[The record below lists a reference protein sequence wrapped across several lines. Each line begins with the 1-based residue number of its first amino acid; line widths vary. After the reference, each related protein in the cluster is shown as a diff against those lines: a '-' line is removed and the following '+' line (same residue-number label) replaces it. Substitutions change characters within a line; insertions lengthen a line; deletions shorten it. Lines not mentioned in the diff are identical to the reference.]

1 MATSINTTLKPN
13 PALSFSGLTGLQA
26 PTSPTLPAP
35 TQNSASSSGIAVQGL
50 NNLNLGMNNTT
61 PAVQTS
67 APASPSQ
74 IANQA
79 ANPFPTT
86 PTLQPPTVG
95 LLNPHASLASSLSAG
110 PVTSITTN
118 PDGTTTTKHANPQDL
133 ASDTIT
139 PPTVNPNQ
147 NSQTQGLTG
156 PSNGTPLPASETQPT
171 QNTSGTPTAS
181 GLLSTVAG
189 FSKPDQGL
197 QNLNDQLNSLEQ
209 DYASKTADIL
219 NAPTTEL
226 NFQQGRLN
234 ALQSEYNTAKANL
247 SANYQANLA
256 QRGQNIGAAE
266 SALGS
271 ATQQTSAP
279 YGTPLFNPATGTV
292 TLGGQPIGA
301 NNQFTPDQQMSSLA
315 SAVANN
321 TMSYSTA
328 YSQLSSA
335 FGPTVAN
342 TFLSKIQAIN
352 PQFNVNASEGT
363 ASGQQTAAATP
374 GNIQSQQTTQIA
386 GYTSALQQGQNLQSQ
401 LKDLITTF
409 GLNPNDINAAN
420 SGLQAIAKNTSS
432 PQYQILSNYVND
444 IANTY
449 AQILTPTGGSQTD
462 TTRSIAASMLD
473 ATAKGTSI
481 IATMSALDSAA
492 KAKIAGVS
500 TTGSSSS
507 TSGSSSGASGGW
519 AILGD

>member
-1 MATSINTTLKPN
+1 MFPTGTNNGSVQGPAPVTPSPSPVGGLVNTGLGNTGVGGSGGTA
-13 PALSFSGLTGLQA
+13 PALYSNPSTIPGFGANNSPTTAPVTSTLGNNKFTTPSNQNSPITGLL
-26 PTSPTLPAP
+26 S
-35 TQNSASSSGIAVQGL
+35 
-50 NNLNLGMNNTT
+50 
-61 PAVQTS
+61 
-67 APASPSQ
+67 
-74 IANQA
+74 
-79 ANPFPTT
+79 
-86 PTLQPPTVG
+86 
-95 LLNPHASLASSLSAG
+95 PHASLASSLSAG

-118 PDGTTTTKHANPQDL
+118 ADGTMVTKHANPQDL

-139 PPTVNPNQ
+139 PPDKNLNGSDSTTGGYNQ
-147 NSQTQGLTG
+147 TSGLGAGSAPT
-156 PSNGTPLPASETQPT
+156 GTPLPSSQT

-181 GLLSTVAG
+181 GLLSKVAG
-189 FSKPDQGL
+189 FSNPDQGL
-197 QNLNDQLNSLEQ
+197 QDLYTKQKELDTQYANDIGDAMNTPTDLNTQ
-209 DYASKTADIL
+209 
-219 NAPTTEL
+219 NARVSQIQ
-226 NFQQGRLN
+226 NNYN
-234 ALQSEYNTAKANL
+234 AAKADL
-247 SANYQANLA
+247 ASTYQANLA
-256 QRGQNIGAAE
+256 ERGQNIGAAE
-266 SALGS
+266 SALSS
-271 ATQQTSAP
+271 ATSQTSAP

-315 SAVANN
+315 QAVANN
-321 TMSYSTA
+321 SMSYSTA

-374 GNIQSQQTTQIA
+374 GTIQSQQQTQIA
-386 GYTSALQQGQNLQSQ
+386 GYQSALQQGQNLQSQ

-432 PQYQILSNYVND
+432 PQYQILSNYIND

-449 AQILTPTGGSQTD
+449 AQVLTPSGGSQTD

-481 IATMSALDSAA
+481 ISTMSALDQAA

-500 TTGSSSS
+500 TTGSSNS
-507 TSGSSSGASGGW
+507 TSSSSSGASGGW
-519 AILGD
+519 ASLGD